1 MPLSDS
7 SFETQG
13 LRWLCGC
20 VCVLGGGGGGGG
32 GVGAHA
38 PMDRCLPKSAH
49 QLFSFELLGFS
60 DTEVGNYK
68 NAHLSH

>member
-1 MPLSDS
+1 M
-7 SFETQG
+7 
-13 LRWLCGC
+13 R
-20 VCVLGGGGGGGG
+20 VCVGGGGGG